1 MNSRN
6 NMVEIMKRRILGV
19 SQELSQYGAEVARDV
34 READGGLDDTVD
46 TMKEGRRNE

>member
-34 READGGLDDTVD
+34 REAGGGLVDPVD

>member
-19 SQELSQYGAEVARDV
+19 SQELSQYGAVVARDV
-34 READGGLDDTVD
+34 RDAVGCLVDTVD
-46 TMKEGRRNE
+46 SMKE